1 MYKNYFCREIMRPPS
16 SEAPVQVNHL
26 NLNPA
31 LFSVKRKV
39 LQMVE
44 MANSQLTPIYA
55 GGDRKFSAA
64 AG

>member
-1 MYKNYFCREIMRPPS
+1 
-16 SEAPVQVNHL
+16 
-26 NLNPA
+26 
-31 LFSVKRKV
+31 
-39 LQMVE
+39 MVE